1 MKSRGT
7 LQTRYIFYMMALGS
21 SFGVG
26 NLWRFPYVTGSTGGG
41 IFVLTYIALAL
52 VLGLPLLIAELMLG
66 KASRQSSVGS
76 VEFALKSTGHQISSS
91 WKRPDEVWI
100 GRLGL
105 ISGMVLLS
113 YYAVVSGWVL
123 YFCVQFF
130 LGMFDSEP
138 TVTAYRVLTAS
149 GWKQMLFGI
158 LHMALTGL
166 IVARGLQA
174 GIERAIGIVMTV
186 FAVFVIGLVI
196 HSLSLP
202 GAPDAIRFLFYPNFH
217 LFSPNT
223 IVQALGHVFFTLS
236 LGMGSM
242 IAFGSYLRPEIHVP
256 TEGFKLMAIDTLVSL
271 LAGLLI
277 FPIVFSSGF
286 QSIDTPGILFETVPR
301 MLSAIPGGFWI
312 GGIFF
317 LCLYCAALGAS
328 IGLLEGGVSHFVDRK
343 KATRKNATL
352 RMIFIVVV
360 LSLFPALSSSVFR
373 EVSVGGMSLLQLFD
387 TVLITVVIPLVV
399 LGVSWIVGRRMDP
412 KILESEFVDLPVP
425 SLKRLYR
432 NWIFILNWVAPILI
446 LGALLIH
453 LLQLILG
460 SNAPH

>member
-1 MKSRGT
+1 
-7 LQTRYIFYMMALGS
+7 MMALGS

-26 NLWRFPYVTGSTGGG
+26 NLWRFPYVTGSAGGG

-52 VLGLPLLIAELMLG
+52 ILGLPLLIAELMLG

-76 VEFALKSTGHQISSS
+76 VEFALKSSGHAVSSS

-105 ISGMVLLS
+105 ISGVALLS

-123 YFCVQFF
+123 YFCAQFV
-130 LGMFDSEP
+130 LGIFASAP
-138 TVTAYRVLTAS
+138 SVTAFSALAAS
-149 GWKQMLFGI
+149 GWKQVLFGI
-158 LHMALTGL
+158 LHMALTGF

-174 GIERAIGIVMTV
+174 GIERVIGIVMTV

-202 GAPDAIRFLFYPNFH
+202 GAADAIRFLFYPQFH

-223 IVQALGHVFFTLS
+223 LVQAIGHVFFTLS

-256 TEGFKLMAIDTLVSL
+256 TEGFKLMAVDTLVSL

-277 FPIVFSSGF
+277 FPIVFSSGLKN
-286 QSIDTPGILFETVPR
+286 IGTPGILFEAVPR
-301 MLSAIPGGFWI
+301 MLSTIPGGFWI

-317 LCLYCAALGAS
+317 ICLYCAALGAS

-343 KATRKNATL
+343 KVTRRGATL
-352 RMIFIVVV
+352 RMIGIVVA

-373 EVSVGGMSLLQLFD
+373 DVSIAGMSLLQLFD
-387 TVLITVVIPLVV
+387 AVLLTFVIPLVV
-399 LGVSWIVGRRMDP
+399 LGISWIVGRRMDP
-412 KILESEFVDLPVP
+412 KILEAEFVDLPVP
-425 SLKRLYR
+425 SLKKLYR
-432 NWIFILNWVAPILI
+432 NWIFVLNWIAPILI
-446 LGALLIH
+446 LGSLLIY
-453 LLQLILG
+453 LLQMILG
-460 SNAPH
+460 GNAPH